1 MKKHIRLFSGS
12 LFLPLILAI
21 PQFSRAAGGDEDPTR
36 RRLINKSY
44 DVTANDK
51 LEIENQFGNVVVS
64 TWDKDQITVDI
75 EIETKATTDE
85 KAKEMMDK
93 VDVKDERTGNTI
105 SFKTKIGDIHDRNG
119 DHKSKDGKGIM
130 SFHIDYVIHMPAA
143 NPLELTNSFGKI
155 TVPDMKGA
163 VKLTSKFGGLTAGKL
178 SNVDAIHVEFG
189 EASIGEMTNGKL
201 MLKFDKRS
209 EVGKLGGNVKI
220 NVEFSDHVALNV
232 DDDIND
238 LSISESYSNVRMVVS
253 KALSADYDIHTSFG
267 EFHNDSGFALQEKK
281 GDSDE
286 GPRFDKDYSGK
297 SGDGKAKIKIRS
309 SFGSVRLSHTGP
321 DTAI

>member
-21 PQFSRAAGGDEDPTR
+21 PQFSRAAGGDEEGTR
-36 RRLINKSY
+36 RRVINKSY
-44 DVTANDK
+44 NVTANDK
-51 LEIENQFGNVVVS
+51 LEIENQFGNVIVS

-75 EIETKATTDE
+75 EIVTKATTDE
-85 KAKEMMDK
+85 KAQEMMDR
-93 VDVKDERTGNTI
+93 VDVKDDQKGNTI
-105 SFKTKIGDIHDRNG
+105 SFKTQIGDIHDWNG
-119 DHKSKDGKGIM
+119 DRKSKDKKGFR
-130 SFHIDYVIHMPAA
+130 SFNIDYVIHMPAA
-143 NPLELTNSFGKI
+143 NPLELMNSFGKI
-155 TVPDMKGA
+155 TVPDMKGT

-201 MLKFDKRS
+201 TLKFNKRS
-209 EVGKLGGNVKI
+209 EVGKLSGNVKI

-232 DDDIND
+232 DDDISD
-238 LSISESYSNVRMVVS
+238 LSISESYSNIRMVVS

-267 EFHNDSGFALQEKK
+267 EFHNDSGFSLPEKK

-286 GPRFDKDYSGK
+286 TPRFDKDYSGR

-309 SFGSVRLSHTGP
+309 SFGSVRLSHIGA